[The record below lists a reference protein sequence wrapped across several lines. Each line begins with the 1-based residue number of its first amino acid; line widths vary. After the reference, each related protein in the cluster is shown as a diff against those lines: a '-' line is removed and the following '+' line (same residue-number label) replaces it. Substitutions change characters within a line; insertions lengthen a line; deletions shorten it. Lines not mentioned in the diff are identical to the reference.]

1 MLNKMS
7 LWLQVLEAMSVNR
20 GRLDLLV
27 SPDHKAHVESR
38 VRQVRLVRVVKTVYL
53 AQQVKEV
60 HVVNK
65 VSPESQVSK
74 HKHRHINMIF
84 V

>member
-1 MLNKMS
+1 MPNKIS
-7 LWLQVLEAMSVNR
+7 PWLQVLEAMSVNR

-27 SPDHKAHVESR
+27 SPDHKAHVESP
-38 VRQVRLVRVVKTVYL
+38 VRQVRLVRVGKMVLL
-53 AQQVKEV
+53 AQRVKEV
-60 HVVNK
+60 HGVNK